1 VTELGNK
8 AGPPDAAEGGGVLE
22 APSAGPRV
30 RPPREP
36 GDGPALVS
44 GTSTE
49 FLGRK
54 PLPRAVRHRPVVFL
68 LGPPGVGKTKVA
80 LHLLGGDPLVIDGHA
95 LQDLLVSVARRRRWD
110 ERVREADSLVLDGP
124 CFLHRRPAVVR
135 CLQELVLERAAAGRR
150 TLFCQAPDGSP
161 MKDLVDA
168 LAPELRATIA
178 LRFPEGRGRRR
189 YVLRLC
195 DELGISA
202 RHALK
207 VEDLDPW
214 TYETVTRELLAAAK
228 AEARRKARRRR

>member
-1 VTELGNK
+1 M
-8 AGPPDAAEGGGVLE
+8 AGVPAEADVVSPLAAEGG
-22 APSAGPRV
+22 RV
-30 RPPREP
+30 RPVREP

-68 LGPPGVGKTKVA
+68 LGPPGVGKTRVA
-80 LHLLGGDPLVIDGHA
+80 VHLLGGEPTVIDGNA

-110 ERVREADSLVLDGP
+110 QVVREAESLVLDGP

-150 TLFCQAPDGSP
+150 TIFCQAPDGSP

-168 LAPELRATIA
+168 ITTELRATII

-189 YVLRLC
+189 FVLRLC
-195 DELGISA
+195 DDLGVNA
-202 RHALK
+202 RHASK
-207 VEDLDPW
+207 VEDLEPW
-214 TYETVTRELLAAAK
+214 SYDAVTRELQAAAK
-228 AEARRKARRRR
+228 TEARRKARRRR